1 MKQKTRLMT
10 PEENHRFQL
19 VQAVAFEVSIDY
31 EEEKKK
37 SQTDLE
43 TDENCRKIGVFSE
56 DESVLYGCLLY
67 NKYRCRFDG
76 KEMLLGGIGGVATL
90 PEYRRNGIIRTCMN
104 FTLRDMYEQGCA
116 FSFLYPFSVQYYR
129 KFGFEEGNGLCDW
142 TIPFTEFPK
151 KSIEGSVAQIFPGD
165 SLEPLLRVYEKFYKE
180 YNLSS
185 IREKYSPQMEKEDLL
200 KQRRYVFLYRDRAGV
215 PKGFFIYRKK
225 STPDGVVMEC
235 TTTFEARND
244 FLFLDADAFSE
255 MLSFIRSAFGSYY
268 DKIHFAIPADI
279 SLSLLLGEDIKS
291 VCEKYYGGMSRVIDV
306 KKALKMCRC
315 LGSGQLYI
323 GIKDDIL
330 SENQG
335 VWKIRFSEGQ
345 ENQVEKVS
353 ADIEEAVD
361 LLLPINEFSA
371 LICGDKGAEDIRWM
385 PNVKV
390 YSKEEEELGKIFYH
404 KKCFMTELF

>member
-1 MKQKTRLMT
+1 MGESSQKLAKKMLD
-10 PEENHRFQL
+10 FQIQWGQWHKNM
-19 VQAVAFEVSIDY
+19 V
-31 EEEKKK
+31 
-37 SQTDLE
+37 
-43 TDENCRKIGVFSE
+43 N
-56 DESVLYGCLLY
+56 
-67 NKYRCRFDG
+67 
-76 KEMLLGGIGGVATL
+76 
-90 PEYRRNGIIRTCMN
+90 
-104 FTLRDMYEQGCA
+104 
-116 FSFLYPFSVQYYR
+116 
-129 KFGFEEGNGLCDW
+129 
-142 TIPFTEFPK
+142 
-151 KSIEGSVAQIFPGD
+151 QIFNINGKNNID
-165 SLEPLLRVYEKFYKE
+165 LTIQQFIILMLIHKMDINSVSQIAYLL
-180 YNLSS
+180 NLSKSS
-185 IREKYSPQMEKEDLL
+185 ISLTLSKMEKEDLL

-291 VCEKYYGGMSRVIDV
+291 SCEKYYGGMSRVIDV

-315 LGSGQLYI
+315 LGSGQLCI

-330 SENQG
+330 PENQG

-390 YSKEEEELGKIFYH
+390 YSKEEEEIGKIFYH

>member
-1 MKQKTRLMT
+1 MKQKIRLMT
-10 PEENHRFQL
+10 PGENHRFQL
-19 VQAVAFEVSIDY
+19 VQAVAFETAIDY

-43 TDENCRKIGVFSE
+43 TDESCRKIGVFSE

-67 NKYRCRFDG
+67 NKYRCHFDG
-76 KEMLLGGIGGVATL
+76 KEMRLGGIGGVATL
-90 PEYRRNGIIRTCMN
+90 PEYRRNGIIRICMN

-116 FSFLYPFSVQYYR
+116 FSFLYPFSMQYYR
-129 KFGFEEGNGLCDW
+129 KFGFEAGNGTHTW

-165 SLEPLLRVYEKFYKE
+165 SLEPLLRVYEKFYE
-180 YNLSS
+180 GYNLSS

-200 KQRRYVFLYRDRAGV
+200 KQRRYVFLYRDGAGV

-225 STPDGVVMEC
+225 RTPDGAVMDCE
-235 TTTFEARND
+235 TTFEARND
-244 FLFLDADAFSE
+244 FLFLDADAFRE

-268 DKIHFAIPADI
+268 DKIQFAIPADL
-279 SLSLLLGEDIKS
+279 SLSLLVGENIES
-291 VCEKYYGGMSRVIDV
+291 ACEKYYGGMSRVIDV
-306 KKALKMCRC
+306 KKALEMCRGQ
-315 LGSGQLYI
+315 GSGQFYI

-330 SENQG
+330 PENQG
-335 VWKIRFSEGQ
+335 VWKISFSEGG
-345 ENQVEKVS
+345 ENQVVKVS
-353 ADIEEAVD
+353 ADIEEAADV
-361 LLLPINEFSA
+361 LLPINEFSA
-371 LICGDKGAEDIRWM
+371 LICGDRSAEDIRWM

-390 YSKEEEELGKIFYH
+390 YSKEEELRKIFYH